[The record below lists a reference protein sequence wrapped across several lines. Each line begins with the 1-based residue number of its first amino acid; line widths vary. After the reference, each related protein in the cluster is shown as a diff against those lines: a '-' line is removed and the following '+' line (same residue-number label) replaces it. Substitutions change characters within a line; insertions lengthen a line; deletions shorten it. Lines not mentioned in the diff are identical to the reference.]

1 MFPSGVWRGFWEQ
14 EGFGRQTMQDFH
26 LHFRD
31 GLVSGHGRDIVER
44 FVFHG
49 EYERKTGAIQ
59 LTKQYLGRH
68 EVEYAGRPDGEGCII
83 GTWTVRTKYGDREQ
97 VWTGPFLLQP
107 VVSRPSGDEPI
118 LEIIR

>member
-14 EGFGRQTMQDFH
+14 EGYGRQPMQDFH

-31 GLVSGHGRDIVER
+31 GLVSGHGIDIVGR
-44 FVFHG
+44 FTFHG
-49 EYERKTGAIQ
+49 EFNQKTGVVQ
-59 LTKQYLGRH
+59 LMKQYIGQH
-68 EVEYAGRPDGEGCII
+68 QVEYDGRPDGEGCII
-83 GTWTVRTKYGDREQ
+83 GTWTVRMRTGDREY

-107 VVSRPSGDEPI
+107 VVARPSGEEPI